1 MERYHPRA
9 GLWCLILALPT
20 WVIFLI
26 NGMLG
31 FFPAVLF
38 ADGGVGQKFHFWLFF
53 KDRFFGGS
61 PDPVWSEA
69 GAMTSQEWLLFAIAL
84 PSTLGAIYCLRRR
97 PEFGAIEKNDGLEE
111 RELLEF
117 GGGGSLPSMGG
128 DAHTQAIVESVI
140 GVTESLDE
148 NLVSA
153 ALGEMGAIAAA
164 NAEEEAEQEKETDA
178 EVPLIDSRF
187 TTTVPDDETTEMVE
201 TYIENENHEAVDV
214 EGDDEVEDDDE
225 DDIGW
230 GVWDPEPVPE
240 PVPEPE
246 PVLETEQI
254 GETVSDGIER
264 ELPEI
269 PVLFREPL
277 SSEDTLEEEDP
288 LLTPSLPEIP
298 EIISLEEAKPN
309 VTERIS
315 SMATQ
320 AADTTLNVTKDV
332 VSTTMTGAKGV
343 ATMVAGFKE
352 KVVEKVRKKSTTAV
366 MPVRPAELPSMA
378 EWDPEQGVW
387 TLMGRPVQVATEP
400 EPETAAPAWTQQDVP
415 TEPAQTEIQE
425 QATPRRKTPFIPELP

>member
-1 MERYHPRA
+1 MTNMERYHPRA
-9 GLWCLILALPT
+9 GLWCLILSLPT
-20 WVIFLI
+20 WAIFLI

-31 FFPAVLF
+31 FFPAVIF
-38 ADGGVGQKFHFWLFF
+38 ADGGVGQKFHFWLFL

-97 PEFGAIEKNDGLEE
+97 PEFGAIEKNDQLEE

-117 GGGGSLPSMGG
+117 GGGGALPSMVG

-140 GVTESLDE
+140 GVTESVDE
-148 NLVSA
+148 NVVSA

-164 NAEEEAEQEKETDA
+164 NAVEEAEEEKETDA
-178 EVPLIDSRF
+178 EEPLIDSRF

-201 TYIENENHEAVDV
+201 AHIESENHEA
-214 EGDDEVEDDDE
+214 EEVELEEE

-230 GVWDPEPVPE
+230 GVWDPEPE
-240 PVPEPE
+240 LEPE
-246 PVLETEQI
+246 PASEPEIELASEI
-254 GETVSDGIER
+254 GSIEAER

-269 PVLFREPL
+269 PELFREPL
-277 SSEDTLEEEDP
+277 STEDTLEQEDP

-343 ATMVAGFKE
+343 VTMVAGFKE

-400 EPETAAPAWTQQDVP
+400 EPETAAPAWTRQDVP
-415 TEPAQTEIQE
+415 TEPAPTEVLE
-425 QATPRRKTPFIPELP
+425 QNTPRRKTPFIPELP

>member
-38 ADGGVGQKFHFWLFF
+38 ADGGVGQKFHFWLFL

-117 GGGGSLPSMGG
+117 GGGGTLPSMGG

-164 NAEEEAEQEKETDA
+164 NAEEEAEEEKETDA
-178 EVPLIDSRF
+178 EEPLIDSRF

-201 TYIENENHEAVDV
+201 AYIESENHEAVDV
-214 EGDDEVEDDDE
+214 EDDAEVEDDDE

-240 PVPEPE
+240 PAPEPE
-246 PVLETEQI
+246 LEQI

-269 PVLFREPL
+269 PELFREPL
-277 SSEDTLEEEDP
+277 STEDTLEEEDP

-400 EPETAAPAWTQQDVP
+400 EPETAAPAWTHQDVP

>member
-1 MERYHPRA
+1 
-9 GLWCLILALPT
+9 
-20 WVIFLI
+20 
-26 NGMLG
+26 MLG

-38 ADGGVGQKFHFWLFF
+38 ADGGVGQKFHFWLFL

-164 NAEEEAEQEKETDA
+164 NAEEEAEEEKETDA
-178 EVPLIDSRF
+178 EEPLIDSRF

-201 TYIENENHEAVDV
+201 AYIESENHEAVDV
-214 EGDDEVEDDDE
+214 EDDAEVEDDDE

-240 PVPEPE
+240 PVTEPEPE
-246 PVLETEQI
+246 PEQI
-254 GETVSDGIER
+254 RETVSDGIER

-269 PVLFREPL
+269 PELFREPL
-277 SSEDTLEEEDP
+277 STEDTLEEEDP

-387 TLMGRPVQVATEP
+387 TLMGRPVQVVTEP
-400 EPETAAPAWTQQDVP
+400 EPETAAPAWTRQDVP
-415 TEPAQTEIQE
+415 TEPAPTEVLE
-425 QATPRRKTPFIPELP
+425 QNTPRRKTPFIPELP

>member
-1 MERYHPRA
+1 
-9 GLWCLILALPT
+9 
-20 WVIFLI
+20 
-26 NGMLG
+26 
-31 FFPAVLF
+31 
-38 ADGGVGQKFHFWLFF
+38 
-53 KDRFFGGS
+53 
-61 PDPVWSEA
+61 
-69 GAMTSQEWLLFAIAL
+69 
-84 PSTLGAIYCLRRR
+84 
-97 PEFGAIEKNDGLEE
+97 
-111 RELLEF
+111 
-117 GGGGSLPSMGG
+117 
-128 DAHTQAIVESVI
+128 
-140 GVTESLDE
+140 
-148 NLVSA
+148 
-153 ALGEMGAIAAA
+153 
-164 NAEEEAEQEKETDA
+164 
-178 EVPLIDSRF
+178 
-187 TTTVPDDETTEMVE
+187 
-201 TYIENENHEAVDV
+201 
-214 EGDDEVEDDDE
+214 
-225 DDIGW
+225 
-230 GVWDPEPVPE
+230 
-240 PVPEPE
+240 
-246 PVLETEQI
+246 
-254 GETVSDGIER
+254 

-269 PVLFREPL
+269 PELFREPL
-277 SSEDTLEEEDP
+277 STEDTLEEEDP

>member
-9 GLWCLILALPT
+9 GLWCLILSLPT
-20 WVIFLI
+20 WAVFLI

-31 FFPAVLF
+31 FFPAVIF
-38 ADGGVGQKFHFWLFF
+38 ADGGVGQKFHFWLFL

-61 PDPVWSEA
+61 PDPVWSDA
-69 GAMTSQEWLLFAIAL
+69 GVMTSQEWLLFALAL

-97 PEFGAIEKNDGLEE
+97 PEFGAIEKNDGVEE

-117 GGGGSLPSMGG
+117 GGGGVLPSMGG

-140 GVTESLDE
+140 GITESIDE
-148 NLVSA
+148 NVVSA

-164 NAEEEAEQEKETDA
+164 NAVEEVEEEKEP
-178 EVPLIDSRF
+178 EGEEPLMDSRF

-201 TYIENENHEAVDV
+201 AYIESENHEA
-214 EGDDEVEDDDE
+214 EEVEVEEE

-230 GVWDPEPVPE
+230 GVWDPEPEPE

-246 PVLETEQI
+246 PEHEMEQNIETDSV
-254 GETVSDGIER
+254 GVER

-269 PVLFREPL
+269 PEIFREPL
-277 SSEDTLEEEDP
+277 STEDTLEQEDP

-298 EIISLEEAKPN
+298 EIITLEETKPN

-320 AADTTLNVTKDV
+320 AADTTLNVTKDM

-352 KVVEKVRKKSTTAV
+352 KVVDKVRKKSTTAV

-400 EPETAAPAWTQQDVP
+400 KPETVAPAWTRQDVA
-415 TEPAQTEIQE
+415 TEPAPTEIQE
-425 QATPRRKTPFIPELP
+425 QTTPRRKTPFIPELP